1 MVLEHA
7 MLDFFQYDSDNN
19 FQNKKNLLSE
29 YNSFKFYS
37 N

>member
-19 FQNKKNLLSE
+19 FQNKKNLL
-29 YNSFKFYS
+29 YGFNSFKAYT